1 MSNDQ
6 TGVAAGIVRLF
17 EEAHQEAAT
26 RANIER
32 IITEAFASVGEP
44 EPGAT
49 LEELAQREAAIFE
62 HMWRGFGCNVL
73 PFPERTASDSTT
85 TSPEGDAA

>member
-6 TGVAAGIVRLF
+6 MGVAAGIVRLF

-44 EPGAT
+44 QPGAT
-49 LEELAQREAAIFE
+49 PEELAQRQAAAFE

-73 PFPERTASDSTT
+73 PFPERNASTTT

>member
-17 EEAHQEAAT
+17 EEAQREAAT
-26 RANIER
+26 KANIER
-32 IITEAFASVGEP
+32 IITEAFASVDRL

-49 LEELAQREAAIFE
+49 PEERAQQWDAIFE

-73 PFPERTASDSTT
+73 PFPERTGSNSTT
-85 TSPEGDAA
+85 SLAGDAA